1 MVTIPAGH
9 LYDVAGDDVARGD
22 KIIWKDGEVPHIP
35 MIAIV
40 DDDEAV
46 RASIANLI
54 RSLGFHADPFA
65 SGEELLRSHRLD
77 DTCCVITD
85 MRMPGMTGLELQ
97 GLLLARRRT
106 MPIIFINAYP
116 EERTRR
122 DALAAGALGFFGKPF
137 DGAAL
142 IHCIEH
148 ALNGSCGSKPT
159 PPH

>member
-1 MVTIPAGH
+1 VSHT
-9 LYDVAGDDVARGD
+9 
-22 KIIWKDGEVPHIP
+22 P

-46 RASIANLI
+46 RSSTANLL
-54 RSLGFHADPFA
+54 RSLGFGTDVFA
-65 SGEELLRSHRLD
+65 SGEELLRSRRLD

-85 MRMPGMTGLELQ
+85 VQMPGMTGLELQ

-106 MPIIFINAYP
+106 MSIIFITAYP

-122 DALAAGALGFFGKPF
+122 DALAAGAVGFFCKPF

-142 IHCIEH
+142 IHCVED
-148 ALNGSCGSKPT
+148 ALKESCGRTST
-159 PPH
+159 PSHRSRPI